1 MPHQANVVTMRKP
14 KQGGSPMVPMRMQQD
29 QYMSL
34 MGSTVST
41 ADVEEQGLPRDQP
54 ESCCRR
60 WRCVICTGVTFAVL
74 LAVGLVAVFV
84 GGKAYANAAIRDA
97 DIGLQMA
104 ITVTGANTVQAHI
117 SGEVTNHAVVG
128 ATMRP
133 ATMVVSFGGSAI
145 GTVNFPQVTLPG
157 GGSADLSIT
166 SNMTVLDTDAFT
178 AFAVAALEQAAVDV
192 TISGNIDVH
201 AAGVTFDGV
210 TFDKTVTLKGALV
223 CCAVGLC

>member
-1 MPHQANVVTMRKP
+1 M
-14 KQGGSPMVPMRMQQD
+14 
-29 QYMSL
+29 
-34 MGSTVST
+34 
-41 ADVEEQGLPRDQP
+41 
-54 ESCCRR
+54 
-60 WRCVICTGVTFAVL
+60 
-74 LAVGLVAVFV
+74 
-84 GGKAYANAAIRDA
+84 
-97 DIGLQMA
+97 
-104 ITVTGANTVQAHI
+104 QAHI

-210 TFDKTVTLKGALV
+210 TFDKTVTLKGALL
-223 CCAVGLC
+223 CCAVLWVCVEPAERAGARITPSCALCTQVCLASLTRRRWCSRRTSWKGSRTSWF